1 MADLAALLD
10 KEASAEIE
18 AIHSEARA
26 RASEIVAKA
35 QEDAAALV
43 SQRERAAA
51 QQHEAALVRSRSS
64 AQLEASSM
72 KLRAQQEAI
81 ESVFRE
87 ATQRID
93 ALTGNPAEYGPVLTK
108 LLQEALAAVGANASA
123 VTVHVAPAD
132 EKLARDALAKLNAP
146 AARVEANDAVKGGVR
161 LKGGAN
167 TSVENTL
174 YGRLAALRDDLAS
187 EVARTLQKKGA

>member
-35 QEDAAALV
+35 QEDAAALL
-43 SQRERAAA
+43 SQRERSAA

-64 AQLEASSM
+64 AQLEAASM

-81 ESVFRE
+81 ESVFRA
-87 ATQRID
+87 ATERID
-93 ALTGNPAEYGPVLTK
+93 ALVGTPAEYGPVLTQ
-108 LLQEALAAVGANASA
+108 LLREALSAVGGDS
-123 VTVHVAPAD
+123 VTVEVAPSD
-132 EKLARDALAKLNAP
+132 EKLARDALAKLGATN
-146 AARVEANDAVKGGVR
+146 ARVQPNDALKGGVR
-161 LKGGAN
+161 LRGGGN

-174 YGRLAALRDDLAS
+174 YGRLDSLRDDLAS
-187 EVARTLQKKGA
+187 EVARVLQKKGA